1 MLGLDQYGTRV
12 VQKLIDKIGN
22 DEDTLYFIKH
32 LESFVVTFL
41 KSNNAYHIV
50 IKSLHQFQEEK
61 LLNIYK
67 IIATNI
73 IGVSN
78 HKIGCS
84 AIQKCIDAVPQS
96 TQATFVGFISK
107 NASLLIFN
115 KYGYYVLC
123 HALNK
128 RIKSSIQIV
137 VEILTRKLDFINVCK
152 QQQSRVVLEKCL
164 EYSDSDIRKY
174 IISLM
179 KTKEAFNEIVT
190 TESGIKGK
198 TFYLKN
204 SY

>member
-1 MLGLDQYGTRV
+1 MIERLR
-12 VQKLIDKIGN
+12 N
-22 DEDTLYFIKH
+22 DEDIVYFIKH
-32 LESFVVTFL
+32 LESFVVAFL

-50 IKSLHQFQEEK
+50 IKSLHQFEELK
-61 LLNIYK
+61 LGNIYK

-73 IGVSN
+73 IDLSN

-84 AIQKCIDAVPQS
+84 AVQKCIDAVPQS
-96 TQATFVGFISK
+96 IQVKLVGFISL
-107 NASLLIFN
+107 NASLLLFN

-128 RIKSSIQIV
+128 RIKHSIQIV
-137 VEILTRKLDFINVCK
+137 VEILTSKLDFISVCK

-164 EYSDSDIRKY
+164 EYSDSEIRNY
-174 IISLM
+174 IINLM

-198 TFYLKN
+198 ACFIKI
-204 SY
+204 SD